1 MKMNKEWEVEGIPIK
16 RRYQYI
22 SIYDGVRQEWC
33 PLNLV
38 VNDLQDELVSTKNR
52 RDELIKQLEDL
63 EHDKIDEHY
72 QQILENKK
80 IVTPWK
86 RLDVAEDLAPLFSAL
101 VGIFEEFYD
110 ESEYQYKNNLL
121 MLRYHVKGFKEA
133 CKE

>member
-1 MKMNKEWEVEGIPIK
+1 MVNEKGEVEGIPVK

-38 VNDLQDELVSTKNR
+38 VNDLQDELVSTRNR

-63 EHDKIDEHY
+63 EYDKIDEHY

-86 RLDVAEDLAPLFSAL
+86 RFDVAEDLAPLFSAL
-101 VGIFEEFYD
+101 VKIFEEFYD
-110 ESEYQYKNNLL
+110 ESEYQYKNNLI
-121 MLRYHVKGFKEA
+121 MLKYYVKGFKES